1 MNVKTLVLIFR
12 IRMLNVTRSLLLFL
26 FCVFSFTAVAQ
37 QKDSD
42 RLKKEQEEL
51 KKKIGF
57 TEKLLESTKT
67 NKQNL
72 TENIGLIE
80 RKIEYRDELLN
91 NLDKQLSQLS
101 MEIESMKEEIESLR
115 LEIERQKAAYKAMLV
130 HAYKMRSSSSSLIF
144 ILSSESFNQASKRMA
159 YLKQLSKFRSD
170 QIIKIQSTKEK
181 LDTELADLELKKKE
195 KDDLMVEQKS
205 EHTKYISDR
214 ENQKKQ
220 IENLKGKE
228 TQLQQELAAQKKKVK
243 DIQNALNAA
252 LNKEILDKKKKKDE
266 KPLTDKEIK
275 EVELSNKGFEAD
287 KGKLPWPVSKGEITK
302 GYGKQA
308 HPVHIN
314 VYTQNNGVDITTS
327 KGATVRAVYAGEVT
341 SVILIPGAGKA
352 VIIAHGDY
360 RSIYSNLQEAYVTK
374 GAKVETKQDIG
385 YLLAN
390 ESGTSE
396 VHFEICKIT
405 AEGDIVHVNPTYWIT
420 Q

>member
-1 MNVKTLVLIFR
+1 MSVKKLVLIFR
-12 IRMLNVTRSLLLFL
+12 IRMLNVSRSLLLFL
-26 FCVFSFTAVAQ
+26 FCVFSLTAGSQ

-101 MEIESMKEEIESLR
+101 MEIESMKEEIEALR

-170 QIIKIQSTKEK
+170 QIIKIQATKKK
-181 LDTELADLELKKKE
+181 LDTELADLELKKQE

-214 ENQKKQ
+214 ESQKKQ

-405 AEGDIVHVNPTYWIT
+405 TEGDIIHVNPTYWIT